1 VVELMQHESFIND
14 WITPR
19 LQDPLL
25 AARAAAKAGQRVI
38 GYVGAEIPVELI
50 VAANALPVRLRGKP
64 NASTNHADKYLESA
78 FLPETRA
85 IAEQWLS
92 GELDFIDAVIFP
104 RSSDSS
110 QRLYYYLCELQR
122 RKHCKGPTP
131 LLYDLA
137 TIKRDTSLDHTIDS
151 TRRLATLL
159 GVETVQLPRALQRVA
174 QRTERLTR
182 LHSLREHNP
191 NLAGSTAFDV
201 ARAAEFDWSTS
212 FDQALG
218 TWLNSAQLRP
228 SEARVLL
235 AGSAPP
241 DARLHL
247 AVEAANGSIVSELV
261 EATHSPSDK
270 INGEEILA
278 AIGQRHYAAVSPA
291 QQMLSSPDWIAS
303 QAQKAKAQGVIIWLI
318 EEDEALPW
326 ELASQT
332 RALHDAKIP
341 VLTLA
346 RQRWLAEAETLTSIT
361 SFVRS
366 LELSR

>member
-1 VVELMQHESFIND
+1 MNHESFIND

-25 AARAAAKAGQRVI
+25 AARAAAKSGLRVI

-64 NASTNHADKYLESA
+64 SATTTNADKYLESA

-92 GELDFIDAVIFP
+92 GELDFIEAVIFP

-151 TRRLATLL
+151 TRRLASLL
-159 GVETVQLPRALQRVA
+159 GVEATRLPPALERVA

-182 LHSLREHNP
+182 LQALRDRNP
-191 NLAGSTAFDV
+191 ALMGSTAVDIK
-201 ARAAEFDWSTS
+201 RAAEFDWSES

-218 TWLNSAQLRP
+218 PWLDSAPNQPCISRL
-228 SEARVLL
+228 LL
-235 AGSAPP
+235 AGSVPP
-241 DARLHL
+241 DARLHR
-247 AVEAANGSIVSELV
+247 AAEEANGCIVAELV

-278 AIGQRHYAAVSPA
+278 ALARRHYAAVSPA
-291 QQMLSSPDWIAS
+291 QQMLRSPDWIAA
-303 QAQKAKAQGVIIWLI
+303 QAQQAKAQGVIIWLI

-332 RALHDAKIP
+332 RALQEANIP

-346 RQRWLAEAETLTSIT
+346 RQRWLAEADTLTSIT

-366 LELSR
+366 LERSR